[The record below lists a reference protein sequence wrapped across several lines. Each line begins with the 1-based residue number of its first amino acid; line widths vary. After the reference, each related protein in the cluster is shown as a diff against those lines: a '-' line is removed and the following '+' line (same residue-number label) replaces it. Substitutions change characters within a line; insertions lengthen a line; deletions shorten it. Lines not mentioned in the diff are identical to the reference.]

1 MQDEHFAAMTFQ
13 TNLHDFHS
21 FKNLTRG
28 TKEYMLGF
36 ESIEADELYL
46 MSAIW
51 LPNDHVYAM
60 VSWKT
65 TLFSVKLNATTTCGS
80 SLTQVGTRGE
90 VPRHP
95 HVFDFDYHYDGS
107 IYSLWGAIEALN
119 SPRNLLVVYNEY
131 DGVAPYGYML
141 SFSISGMSSSPIN
154 VSVHYYT
161 SDQVYLATMES
172 TGKGSVFKL
181 DNSAGISIV
190 DTFFPDNFDALSPL
204 IVFANDNGLL
214 YASSMPAASNSSAT
228 SSQIIVYGS
237 DFDLDFSTVN

>member
-1 MQDEHFAAMTFQ
+1 
-13 TNLHDFHS
+13 
-21 FKNLTRG
+21 
-28 TKEYMLGF
+28 
-36 ESIEADELYL
+36 
-46 MSAIW
+46 
-51 LPNDHVYAM
+51 
-60 VSWKT
+60 
-65 TLFSVKLNATTTCGS
+65 
-80 SLTQVGTRGE
+80 
-90 VPRHP
+90 
-95 HVFDFDYHYDGS
+95 
-107 IYSLWGAIEALN
+107 
-119 SPRNLLVVYNEY
+119 VVYNEY
-131 DGVAPYGYML
+131 DGVAPYGDML
-141 SFSISGMSSSPIN
+141 SYSISGMSSSPIN

-190 DTFFPDNFDALSPL
+190 DTFFPDSFDALSPL